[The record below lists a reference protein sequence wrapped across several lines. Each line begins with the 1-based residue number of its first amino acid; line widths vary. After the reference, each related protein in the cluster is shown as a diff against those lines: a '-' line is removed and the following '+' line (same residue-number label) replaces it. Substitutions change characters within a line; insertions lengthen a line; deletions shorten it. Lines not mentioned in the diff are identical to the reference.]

1 MYTQAVESF
10 RKSKETQDNSQA
22 REAIKFTIDLLRRS
36 VDDFAL
42 QAKFIEDGEYIFPV
56 EHEWVSPKSGVDYT
70 FSTSGYLVQV
80 LSLLGIA
87 NAHTYVVN
95 VQEALEDVHSEL
107 SSQNDVSQQTMDRFN
122 TALDSLEN
130 LLE

>member
-10 RKSKETQDNSQA
+10 RKSKETKDNSQA

-36 VDDFAL
+36 VDDSAL

-56 EHEWVSPKSGVDYT
+56 EHEWVSPKSGVDYYL
-70 FSTSGYLVQV
+70 STSGYLVQV

-87 NAHTYVVN
+87 NAYTYVVH
-95 VQEALEDVHSEL
+95 VQETLEDVHSEL
-107 SSQNDVSQQTMDRFN
+107 SSQNEVSQQTMDRFN
-122 TALDSLEN
+122 TALDSLET

>member
-1 MYTQAVESF
+1 MYTQIINLL
-10 RKSKETQDNSQA
+10 RTSKETKDHSQA
-22 REAIKFTIDLLRRS
+22 REAIGFAIELLQRS
-36 VDDFAL
+36 VDDSAL
-42 QAKFIEDGEYIFPV
+42 RAKFIEDGEYIFPV

-87 NAHTYVVN
+87 NAYTYVVN

-107 SSQNDVSQQTMDRFN
+107 SSQNEVSQ
-122 TALDSLEN
+122 DSVEQFSGAIKELEV
-130 LLE
+130 LME